1 VSPFIHLK
9 CEISLPTQFLL
20 KVQKFILEVK
30 MTHEFSR
37 RGFLGA
43 SAGAGLIA
51 LHPFS
56 AMASDAQ
63 AHLRIMQTTDLHV
76 HVFPYDYYAD
86 RPRDTVGLA
95 RTASIVRD
103 IRAEATNSLLVDN
116 GDFLQGNP
124 MGDFIAYERGMK
136 DGDLHPVI
144 AAMNTVG
151 FDASTLGNHEFN
163 CGLDFLMKS
172 LAGAD
177 FPVVSSNVALEMGS
191 DPTRDKTLLKP
202 YVIVE
207 KAIVD
212 GSGQSHSI
220 KVGIIGFVPPQIMT
234 WDRRHLE
241 GKVQARDIIRTAAA
255 YVPEM
260 KEAGA
265 DIIVAL
271 SHSGI
276 GAADAID
283 GMENASV
290 PLARI
295 PGIDAIATGHH
306 HRVFPSKDYD
316 AVPGVDV
323 SKGTIEGVPAAMGGF
338 WGSHLGLIDLML
350 ERSGNEWRVVGHS
363 SEARPISRRNP
374 DRSITAL
381 VDSDASV
388 LEAVQAD
395 HDATLAYVRR
405 AVGKTD
411 APLHSYFALV
421 ADDPSVQ
428 IVSIAQSWY
437 IKEMMKGTEY
447 EGLPI
452 LSAAAPFK
460 AGGRGGPDYY
470 TDVAKG
476 DVAIK
481 NVSDLY
487 LYPNTTRAVLVTGQ
501 EVKDWLER
509 SAGIFNQVAPGKR
522 DQVLLNPDFPSY
534 NFDVIDGVTYEID
547 LSQPSKFDP
556 KGNLINPDAHR
567 IVNLMF
573 DGTPVDMGQKFVIAT
588 NNYRAGGGG
597 KFPGAMGDTII
608 FEGPDTNRDVIVRY
622 IVEQGTIS
630 PSADANWK
638 FAPMPGSSVLF
649 DTGPKAKAYV
659 ENVQGVS
666 IAPAGDGPDGFA
678 RFRIDL

>member
-1 VSPFIHLK
+1 
-9 CEISLPTQFLL
+9 
-20 KVQKFILEVK
+20 
-30 MTHEFSR
+30 MTSNLSR

-43 SAGAGLIA
+43 SASAGFIA

-56 AMASDAQ
+56 AHASATQ
-63 AHLRIMQTTDLHV
+63 AHLRIMETTDLHV

-86 RPRDTVGLA
+86 KERDTVGLA
-95 RTASIVRD
+95 RTAAIVKE

-124 MGDFIAYERGMK
+124 MGDYIAYEKGLK
-136 DGDLHPVI
+136 EGDVHPVI
-144 AAMNTVG
+144 KAMNVVG

-163 CGLDFLMKS
+163 YGLDFLMKS

-177 FPVVSSNVALEMGS
+177 FPVVSANVALETGS
-191 DPTRDKTLLKP
+191 SPTKDKTLIKP

-207 KAIVD
+207 KEITD
-212 GSGQSHSI
+212 GAGMKHKI
-220 KVGIIGFVPPQIMT
+220 KVGMIGFVPPQIMN

-241 GKVQARDIIRTAAA
+241 GKVQARDIIATAQA
-255 YVPEM
+255 YVPQM
-260 KEAGA
+260 KEEGA
-265 DIIVAL
+265 DLIIAL

-276 GAADAID
+276 GGTDAVD

-295 PGIDAIATGHH
+295 PGIDAIVTGHH
-306 HRVFPSKDYD
+306 HRVFPSKDYAD
-316 AVPGVDV
+316 VAGVDV
-323 SKGTIEGVPAAMGGF
+323 EKGTIEGVPAAMGGF
-338 WGSHLGLIDLML
+338 WGSHLGLIDLMI
-350 ERSGNEWRVVGHS
+350 ERSGNEWKVVGHT
-363 SEARPISRRNP
+363 SEARPISKRNE

-381 VDSDASV
+381 VDSEQYV
-388 LEAVQAD
+388 LDAVQKD
-395 HDATLAYVRR
+395 HDETLAYVRR

-460 AGGRGGPDYY
+460 AGGRGGPEYY

-487 LYPNTTRAVLVTGQ
+487 LYPNTARAVLVNGQ
-501 EVKDWLER
+501 QVKDWLER
-509 SAGIFNQVAPGKR
+509 SAGIFNQVEAGKAE
-522 DQVLLNPDFPSY
+522 QVLLNPAFPSY

-556 KGNLINPDAHR
+556 KGNLVDANANR
-567 IVNLMF
+567 IVNLMY
-573 DGTPVDMGQKFVIAT
+573 DGKPLDLDQKFVIAT
-588 NNYRAGGGG
+588 NNYRASGGGS
-597 KFPGAMGDTII
+597 FPGAKGDTII

-638 FAPMPGSSVLF
+638 FAPLPGTSVLF
-649 DTGPKAKAYV
+649 DTGPKAKDYAADV
-659 ENVQGVS
+659 EGVQ
-666 IAPAGDGPDGFA
+666 IAPAGEGPDGFA